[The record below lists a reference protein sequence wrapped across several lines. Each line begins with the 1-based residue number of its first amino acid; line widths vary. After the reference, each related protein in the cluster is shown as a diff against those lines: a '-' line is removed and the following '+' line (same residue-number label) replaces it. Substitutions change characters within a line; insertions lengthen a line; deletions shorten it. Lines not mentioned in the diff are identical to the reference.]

1 MPANPYLIAGSL
13 PWGGGGADTFS
24 YLNASDP
31 EKALASHY
39 GQAYRSA
46 LDQNQSNYDNIL
58 RGFQQTALA
67 QMGSQRAIG
76 RGYKN
81 LLTEVMGR
89 LENTG
94 RSGAQDIM
102 DRYAGERG
110 SEEARLIDAGL
121 GNTTV
126 ASSVR
131 RGLTYDEEK
140 SRNRLAETVANLMAG
155 YQSNLGQAGLQFRER
170 ALGERTGQANAQLNW
185 MNSLQAQYPDASMY
199 AQIASQ
205 LGEAKEAKEAR
216 SLMMQMMSRGTG
228 GTISPTKFSDEPS
241 GYINPEMGAAFMNAM
256 GGSMGRGGGMDGQ
269 TPGYS
274 VGMPGGGS
282 GGYGPYGVGGSSM
295 SGGFGRLD
303 TSPYGNFGP
312 SFAGSGPGSNPY
324 GAGGSGMGG
333 GFANPGGY
341 TMGPA
346 AAYSPMSM
354 GKNVYGSPTGFGGGF
369 GGSASQGAYNL
380 GIGAFG
386 G

>member
-13 PWGGGGADTFS
+13 PWGGGGADTFG
-24 YLNASDP
+24 YLNSTNP

-102 DRYAGERG
+102 DRYSAERG

-274 VGMPGGGS
+274 VPGVGGMPSGGWSPLGIGGQYKSGS
-282 GGYGPYGVGGSSM
+282 GGYNIGLGGQAGGGNSGGYNLGLGAYAPAGGGYNLGIGAM
-295 SGGFGRLD
+295 SGG
-303 TSPYGNFGP
+303 
-312 SFAGSGPGSNPY
+312 
-324 GAGGSGMGG
+324 GG
-333 GFANPGGY
+333 GYNLGLGAVA
-341 TMGPA
+341 PA
-346 AAYSPMSM
+346 
-354 GKNVYGSPTGFGGGF
+354 
-369 GGSASQGAYNL
+369 QGAYNL

>member
-1 MPANPYLIAGSL
+1 MAKNAYLISGSL
-13 PWGGGGADTFS
+13 PFGQGGADTFS
-24 YLNASDP
+24 YLSATDP

-39 GQAYRSA
+39 GQAYRDA
-46 LDQNQSNYDNIL
+46 LDMNQTNWDNIL
-58 RGFQQTALA
+58 RGYQQTALA

-76 RGYKN
+76 RGYGK
-81 LLTEVMGR
+81 LIESVMGR

-170 ALGERTGQANAQLNW
+170 ASEQRTKQANEQLNW
-185 MNSLQAQYPDASMY
+185 MNSLKAQFPDGSMY
-199 AQIASQ
+199 ANIANQ
-205 LGEAKEAKEAR
+205 LGEAKEAEKAR

-228 GTISPTKFSDEPS
+228 GQISPTKFSDEPS
-241 GYINPEMGAAFMNAM
+241 GYINPEMGAAFMSAM
-256 GGSMGRGGGMDGQ
+256 GGMGRGGGMDGQ

-274 VGMPGGGS
+274 VGMPSGGGYAKGPGGGS
-282 GGYGPYGVGGSSM
+282 GPGAYSYAKPGPGYDSYDKGYGGYGIGLGAMVGGYPAEYKG
-295 SGGFGRLD
+295 SGGY
-303 TSPYGNFGP
+303 S
-312 SFAGSGPGSNPY
+312 GSGERSYYP
-324 GAGGSGMGG
+324 MGG
-333 GFANPGGY
+333 GYNLGLGAVA
-341 TMGPA
+341 PA
-346 AAYSPMSM
+346 Q
-354 GKNVYGSPTGFGGGF
+354 N
-369 GGSASQGAYNL
+369 AYNL

>member
-1 MPANPYLIAGSL
+1 MRNPYLIAGSL
-13 PWGGGGADTFS
+13 PWGGGGADTFG
-24 YLNASDP
+24 YLNATDP

-241 GYINPEMGAAFMNAM
+241 GYINPEMGAAFINAM
-256 GGSMGRGGGMDGQ
+256 GGAAGGA
-269 TPGYS
+269 T
-274 VGMPGGGS
+274 
-282 GGYGPYGVGGSSM
+282 GGYGPGGGAGPGQPMPPAYVRAFDPIVRGGPGGDGKMFSAWSGDPNISSYH
-295 SGGFGRLD
+295 SPPAKPGGYDSYDKGAPGGYSLGLGAF
-303 TSPYGNFGP
+303 SPYGGYQ
-312 SFAGSGPGSNPY
+312 AAY
-324 GAGGSGMGG
+324 KGAGGY
-333 GFANPGGY
+333 PG
-341 TMGPA
+341 T
-346 AAYSPMSM
+346 S
-354 GKNVYGSPTGFGGGF
+354 
-369 GGSASQGAYNL
+369 GSAASAYNL
-380 GIGAFG
+380 GIDLSGLSGLNAFWG
-386 G
+386 